1 MSNVIFCTIA
11 TSALSSANTPRTM
24 IDTACDYFLFI
35 TLPVHT
41 NQKNLTNG
49 PRPMMLRMAKISK
62 VAADFVRV
70 VKPIID
76 RPHLDNHSAKCKK
89 LYNPKDYPELN
100 GVNTIIAEQTF
111 QWLKRHRF
119 RVRHMG
125 RCHFRLYM
133 LRIMHLHNIR
143 KSRIISKSEI

>member
-1 MSNVIFCTIA
+1 MW
-11 TSALSSANTPRTM
+11 L
-24 IDTACDYFLFI
+24 LFI
-35 TLPVHT
+35 YNITRT
-41 NQKNLTNG
+41 YNQKNLTNDH
-49 PRPMMLRMAKISK
+49 RPMMLRMAKISK
-62 VAADFVRV
+62 VAADFIRV

-76 RPHLDNHSAKCKK
+76 RLHLDNHSAKCKK

-143 KSRIISKSEI
+143 KSRIISKSEIWCSYHIAKTSQAWEYKQNQ